1 MTTVHGCTND
11 QPSHDQ
17 SPQGAVSRATEAHS
31 MIPTST
37 GAAKAVGLV
46 LPELAGKRNDVAIRA
61 PTPNVSAVDLK
72 FVAKRATSKEEIKGA
87 VKRAP
92 EQQLTGILG
101 SLRYSE
107 GNRLVMRPMG
117 Q

>member
-1 MTTVHGCTND
+1 
-11 QPSHDQ
+11 
-17 SPQGAVSRATEAHS
+17 
-31 MIPTST
+31 
-37 GAAKAVGLV
+37 
-46 LPELAGKRNDVAIRA
+46 
-61 PTPNVSAVDLK
+61 
-72 FVAKRATSKEEIKGA
+72 VAKRATSKEEINGA

-101 SLRYSE
+101 SLRDSE